1 MKQKIIARLKE
12 KFSGVNLSNTR
23 LDAIADKLAPKI
35 TDENQIDAKL
45 DELNEILP
53 FAEIAKQDDR
63 VRTLETELKKP
74 KPAPQPNPPAPN
86 DPPKPADD
94 TPEWAKALI
103 TQNQSM
109 AQKIEALESRT
120 TAERHSANLVS
131 ILKEKKVPES
141 YYTVAISGRTF
152 KDADEVN
159 TFANTLVEAYTKHNQ
174 ALVDEGLKQQPA
186 PVMGKV
192 ADPEKEVSPMMT
204 AYLKDKQGDK
214 KTA

>member
-35 TDENQIDAKL
+35 TDETQIDAKL

-53 FAEIAKQDDR
+53 FTEIAKQDDR
-63 VRTLETELKKP
+63 VRTLEAELKKP
-74 KPAPQPNPPAPN
+74 KPGPQPTPTP

-94 TPEWAKALI
+94 GTPEWAKALI
-103 TQNQSM
+103 QQNQAM
-109 AQKIEALESRT
+109 AQKIEQLESRT
-120 TAERHSANLVS
+120 TAEKLNATLVG

-141 YYTVAISGRTF
+141 YYHVAITGRTF
-152 KDADEVN
+152 KDSEEVN
-159 TFANTLVEAYTKHNQ
+159 NFANTLVESYTKYNQ
-174 ALVDEGLKQQPA
+174 ELVNEGLKQQPP

-192 ADPEKEVSPMMT
+192 TDHEKEVSPMMSE
-204 AYLKDKQGDK
+204 YLKSKEGEK